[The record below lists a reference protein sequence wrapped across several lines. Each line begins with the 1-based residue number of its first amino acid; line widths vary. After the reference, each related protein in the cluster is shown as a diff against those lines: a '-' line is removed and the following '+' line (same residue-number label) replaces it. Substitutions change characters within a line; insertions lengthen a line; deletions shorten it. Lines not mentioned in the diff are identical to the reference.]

1 LVRVRFGETDLMGI
15 VHHGTYISYFEVGR
29 VEYMRRRGLDYHSWT
44 ELGIHLPVVEAY
56 VRYRRTARFDEL
68 LCIESRLTELARVK
82 IRFDYRLL
90 REPEGDQVIAP
101 EDQVV
106 AEGHTLLAC
115 VDQHHV
121 PRRIPAEAEKVL
133 LGPDLELHPHIGGDR
148 GRHAAANGQ
157 GHATNGQ
164 GHATNGQGHATNG
177 QGHATNGQGHATNG
191 QGHATNGQGHATN
204 GQGRTDG
211 DTRDVIPPA
220 ERIAALGTKS

>member
-1 LVRVRFGETDLMGI
+1 MGI

-90 REPEGDQVIAP
+90 REPEGNQVIAP
-101 EDQVV
+101 EDHIV

-115 VDQHHV
+115 VDQHHI
-121 PRRIPAEAEKVL
+121 PRRIPAEAERVL

-148 GRHAAANGQ
+148 RPRPAANGQ
-157 GHATNGQ
+157 GHAGNGQSHAPNGQ
-164 GHATNGQGHATNG
+164 GHA
-177 QGHATNGQGHATNG
+177 
-191 QGHATNGQGHATN
+191 
-204 GQGRTDG
+204 DG
-211 DTRDVIPPA
+211 EPLELSPS
-220 ERIAALGTKS
+220 ERVAALGTKS